1 MLFVFV
7 CSTFTNFLPYINYK
21 INYEY
26 ISKVLCINK
35 SNPDLKC
42 NGKCHLQKELKK
54 SAEEESQKKA
64 LTEKSVEVE
73 SLPAEGISFDF
84 DHTCFLILETQYA
97 VFQTFFTSVLV
108 DLSTPPPKV

>member
-7 CSTFTNFLPYINYK
+7 SSTFTNFLPYINYK

-84 DHTCFLILETQYA
+84 NHTYFLISEVRYSI
-97 VFQTFFTSVLV
+97 FKTFFISAPV
-108 DLSTPPPKV
+108 DLSTPPPKA